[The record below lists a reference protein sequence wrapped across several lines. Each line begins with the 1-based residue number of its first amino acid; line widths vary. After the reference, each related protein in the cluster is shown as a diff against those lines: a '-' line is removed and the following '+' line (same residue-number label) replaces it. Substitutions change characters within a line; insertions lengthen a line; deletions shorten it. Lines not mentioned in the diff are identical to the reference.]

1 MKILKC
7 DIRGVYKEDI
17 DEELAFNLGQSALI
31 YAFRRLHQDTSIRV
45 VVGGDVRPSTSGLK
59 KSLIDGMRSIGGNII
74 DIGIVPSP
82 VFHFANKY
90 FNTNLGVMITASH
103 NPPEYN
109 GFKID
114 IDGKS
119 TDEQELKEIFE
130 IFQTGKFRRGRQK
143 GKIEKINM
151 LDIYE
156 ESLLKKINY
165 SGNLKIVIDA
175 GNGNQS
181 ELAPSVFEKFGH
193 KVVRLY
199 CEPDGNFPNRLPN
212 PAVKDNLVELSKKVR
227 EENADLGVGFDGDGD
242 RIAFVNNKGI
252 YIENDRIM
260 AIFAKYF
267 LEGQPNE
274 KIVYDIKC
282 SKAVSD
288 VIEQNHGVGLVERS
302 GHSFIRLRVMKEKA
316 IFGGELSGH
325 FFFKILGGEDDSLFA
340 GLLLCKIIQE
350 TQKTLVDLE
359 SKIPT
364 YFSTPD
370 IRIPF
375 DMVLAD
381 KLLAEIP
388 DRFKDFSVMTIDG
401 LKVIFNYGWALIR
414 KSTTEPLLTL
424 RFEAKDR
431 YKLKDVINL
440 VATRIP
446 EIKDMIFDYVSVV

>member
-17 DEELAFNLGQSALI
+17 DEELAFNLGQAVLI
-31 YAFRRLHQDTSIRV
+31 YAFRRLHKETGIKI
-45 VVGGDVRPSTSGLK
+45 VVGGDVRPSTISLK
-59 KSLIDGMRSIGGNII
+59 KSLIDGMMSIGGDVI

-90 FNTNLGVMITASH
+90 FNTNLGIMVTASH

-143 GKIEKINM
+143 GKIEEINM

-156 ESLLKKINY
+156 GNLFKKISYN
-165 SGNLKIVIDA
+165 GDLKIVIDA

-181 ELAPSVFEKFGH
+181 KLAPFIFKKFGH
-193 KVVRLY
+193 KVINLY

-212 PAVKDNLVELSKKVR
+212 PAIKDNLVELSKKVK
-227 EENADLGVGFDGDGD
+227 EKNADLGIGFDGDGD
-242 RIAFVNNKGI
+242 RIAFVDNRGI
-252 YIENDRIM
+252 YVENDRII

-267 LEGQPNE
+267 LQENPNE

-282 SKAVSD
+282 SKTVSD
-288 VIEQNHGVGLVERS
+288 IIEQNKGIGIVERS
-302 GHSFIRLRVMKEKA
+302 GHSFIRLRVMKENA

-325 FFFKILGGEDDSLFA
+325 FFFKVLEGEDDSLLA

-350 TQKTLVDLE
+350 TKKTLVDLE
-359 SKIPT
+359 SELPT
-364 YFSTPD
+364 YFTTPD

-375 DMVLAD
+375 DMDKAD
-381 KLLAEIP
+381 KLLTELP
-388 DRFKDFSVMTIDG
+388 ERFKDFSTITIDG
-401 LKVIFNYGWALIR
+401 LKILFPHGWALMR
-414 KSTTEPLLTL
+414 KSSTEPMLTL

-446 EIKDMIFDYVSVV
+446 EIKDLIFDYVSVV